1 MRLAFGVAG
10 GAFLLMVVGSM
21 VVETLL
27 PLWREGAYAELALNC
42 LGLPLLLAGTLAFV
56 WGGWRFLAGT
66 GSVTGGDVAFGER
79 RLRLRD
85 PETPTAEKRRLESE
99 QLGALWRAWKPGL
112 AWLAAGFGL
121 ISLGSLIINGLPDAL
136 GLP

>member
-1 MRLAFGVAG
+1 MRLAFGLAG

-21 VVETLL
+21 ITETLL
-27 PLWREGAYAELALNC
+27 PLWRVGAYAELALNC
-42 LGLPLLLAGTLAFV
+42 LGLPIILAGTLTFV
-56 WGGWRFLAGT
+56 WGGWRFLVGT

-79 RLRLRD
+79 SIRLRD
-85 PETPTAEKRRLESE
+85 PETPTAEKRRLEGE

-121 ISLGSLIINGLPDAL
+121 ILVGSLIINWLPDVL
-136 GLP
+136 SLP